1 MFPYYDELNEVI
13 SRGGQSSACGGSQL
27 PSSPTTP
34 QTRFPFF
41 SASACIQPLTPSFL
55 CLQIVTPNDAD
66 IAVRQQ
72 GAVQFKNFVKY
83 YWSPQDATDVVG
95 GGAPITI
102 TDEEKEQIK
111 THIIDLM
118 LSAPPRVRSQLSEAL
133 TIISQHDFPRKWEGL
148 LPQLIGKLTAEDP
161 TVLNG
166 VLTTIDSIYHRYRGQ
181 FLNEALNEELQYS
194 QTLVKPLL
202 AVAQRVT
209 AACTAAA
216 AGGAGAGAEALPVL
230 LDDAR
235 LILSI
240 FHSLNSPGLT
250 EEFENTLKEW
260 MDCIHALLI
269 LNAPAHTASTSGND
283 PEQEGPLDALK
294 ATACECL
301 SLFMALNEDEFAPHL
316 EVFVQD
322 VWQLLISVGPATG
335 QDNLA
340 MAAIN
345 FLTTVAKS
353 VHFALFG
360 DAAVLKQVCE
370 GIVIP
375 NLKLRDEDVEIF
387 EMNWVEWVRRDT
399 EGGDSD
405 TRRRAASELVRALV
419 EKFPAQTTELFS
431 GYVTALLAEAA
442 AAPEAAWRAKDAAIY
457 LVSALA
463 VKGRTAAAG
472 ATSTNSLVNL
482 QDFYASHV
490 APELAAPDVDAR
502 PVVKAD
508 CVRFAT
514 TFRSQLS
521 REAALDLFP
530 KAASLLASTHNVVH
544 SYAAMLVERLLA
556 QRINGAPVFT
566 SDQLGPYLQLL
577 LERLFAALRL
587 PESGENEYVMRA
599 VMRLVTF
606 VGTAIAPVAA
616 PALKQLCDI
625 LLAVARNPTQPGF
638 NHFLFESIAAL
649 VKFGCQPGPSVAAA
663 EEVTFP
669 PFQLILQEDVQ
680 EFHPYVFQILAQ
692 LIEIRSGATGLPE
705 TYLALVPPLLT
716 PTFWERPGNIPALSR
731 LLRAYISTAPSE
743 IASGGLLPGI
753 LGVFQKLV
761 ASKAQDHEGMA
772 ILDNLTVAIE
782 PSRLSQYMP
791 TVWNVLFQRIQV
803 ARTPKIVR
811 CFLHSASLMS
821 AKQGGAAV
829 AASMD
834 TAQQGIHVMVV
845 QGIWAPAL
853 TGAGS
858 PLETKVAVVGSAR
871 MLCEA
876 PGLQGAG
883 ADGAAAP
890 LLVGLLQRVAP
901 VEVGA
906 TPDNAAG
913 PSVGDEGVGEEE
925 EFSSGYAAAYA
936 KLHNA
941 AEAEKDF
948 LTEVTDPA
956 VDVAQRLAA
965 WSLQNPGAVG
975 RLLASNPDASTAL
988 GTLCQRTGVAI
999 A

>member
-1 MFPYYDELNEVI
+1 MAADLKDLHSALAQTLAPDPALIKQAEAFLKAAQAKPGFGI
-13 SRGGQSSACGGSQL
+13 S
-27 PSSPTTP
+27 
-34 QTRFPFF
+34 
-41 SASACIQPLTPSFL
+41 I
-55 CLQIVTPNDAD
+55 LQIVTPDDTD

-83 YWSPQDATDVVG
+83 YWSPRDAAVVLG
-95 GGAPITI
+95 GSAPITL

-166 VLTTIDSIYHRYRGQ
+166 VLTTVDSIYHRYRGQ
-181 FLNEALNEELQYS
+181 FLNESLNEELQYS

-216 AGGAGAGAEALPVL
+216 AAGGAAALPVL

-260 MDCIHALLI
+260 MECIHALLI
-269 LNAPAHTASTSGND
+269 LDAPAYTAATSGGD
-283 PEQEGPLDALK
+283 AEQEGPLDALK

-301 SLFMALNEDEFAPHL
+301 SLFMALNEEEFAPHL
-316 EVFVQD
+316 EVFVRD
-322 VWQLLISVGPATG
+322 VWRLLISVGPATG
-335 QDNLA
+335 QDHLA
-340 MAAIN
+340 MAAIT

-353 VHFALFG
+353 VHFGLFG

-375 NLKLRDEDVEIF
+375 NLKLRDEDVEVF

-419 EKFPAQTTELFS
+419 DKFPAQTTELFS
-431 GYVTALLAEAA
+431 GYVAALLAEAVV
-442 AAPEAAWRAKDAAIY
+442 APEAAWRAKDAAIY

-508 CVRFAT
+508 CLRFAT

-556 QRINGAPVFT
+556 QRINGASAFT
-566 SDQLGPYLQLL
+566 SDQLGPYLQPL

-606 VGTAIAPVAA
+606 VGAAIAPVAA
-616 PALKQLCDI
+616 PALQQLCEI

-638 NHFLFESIAAL
+638 NHYLFESIAAL

-663 EEVTFP
+663 EDVIFP
-669 PFQLILQEDVQ
+669 PFQVILQEDVQ

-692 LIEIRSGATGLPE
+692 LIELRSGATGLPE
-705 TYLALVPPLLT
+705 TYLALVPPLLI
-716 PTFWERPGNIPALSR
+716 PTFWERAGNIPALGR
-731 LLRAYISTAPSE
+731 LVRAYISTAPSE
-743 IASGGLLPGI
+743 IASRGLLPGM

-772 ILDNLTVAIE
+772 ILDNLTLAME
-782 PSRLSQYMP
+782 PSLLSQYMP

-890 LLVGLLQRVAP
+890 MLVGLLQRVAT
-901 VEVGA
+901 VGA
-906 TPDNAAG
+906 GATADEGAG
-913 PSVGDEGVGEEE
+913 PTGNGDDYCVGEEE
-925 EFSSGYAAAYA
+925 VFSSGYAAAYA
-936 KLHNA
+936 KLQNA
-941 AEAEKDF
+941 AEVEKDF
-948 LTEVTDPA
+948 LAEVADA
-956 VDVAQRLAA
+956 SVDVAQRLAA
-965 WSLQNPGAVG
+965 WSLQNPGTVG
-975 RLLASNPDASTAL
+975 RLLASNPDAQTAL